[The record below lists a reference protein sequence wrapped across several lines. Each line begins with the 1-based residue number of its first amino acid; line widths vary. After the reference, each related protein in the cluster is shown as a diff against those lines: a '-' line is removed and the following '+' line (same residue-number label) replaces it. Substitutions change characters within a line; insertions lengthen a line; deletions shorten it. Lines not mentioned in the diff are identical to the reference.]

1 MKIIV
6 SFLLIFAGI
15 SAFGQKFA
23 LIDKNMAQPITYTN
37 ELTGPDM
44 IKAMFP
50 VEKEKLPEF
59 IKALEEIAAKLSPK
73 QKSGKARDYTIGC
86 TQFTGVAI
94 SLLRGDRL
102 DYVIIS
108 DCGPTT
114 VTMHLS
120 DSKRTNTSNAY
131 FINTWIKYIKS
142 NL

>member
-1 MKIIV
+1 MKIFI
-6 SFLLIFAGI
+6 SFLFVLAGV

-23 LIDKNMAQPITYTN
+23 LIDKSMARPVTYTDD
-37 ELTGPDM
+37 LKAPDK
-44 IKAMFP
+44 IKGMFP

-59 IKALEEIAAKLSPK
+59 IKALEEIAAKLSSK
-73 QKSGKARDYTIGC
+73 EKLGKARDYIIGC

-94 SLLRGDRL
+94 NLLRGDRL
-102 DYVIIS
+102 DYVIKS
-108 DCGPTT
+108 GCGPTP